1 MTSPVRA
8 ADKMR
13 VFLIDDH
20 PILQTGAGERA
31 QSTGA
36 RCAFAARQ
44 ATRRKPW
51 PQSNGLQPDLALV
64 DLSLQSGD
72 GIELLKDLRVRQP
85 RMLTLVLSMHD
96 EALYAERA
104 LRAGARG
111 YVMKQEKLDRLLL
124 AINRVLSGAIYVSD
138 QVAAH
143 AVAATGGGREQ
154 PRSTVGASAATQSL
168 DAYVER
174 LTDRELQVFR
184 LIGRGLGTRLIAETL
199 HLSRKTIESHR
210 EHIKT
215 KLGLQGRQR
224 ADPARDPMGTRG
236 TGFSR
241 SLKRPVGIAQSR
253 ASRAQCRL
261 VRRPRNTP
269 PHRRAL
275 AGTTSASRAT
285 CARWPPALLPACG
298 FP

>member
-1 MTSPVRA
+1 MTSTPCA
-8 ADKMR
+8 TDKTR

-20 PILQTGAGERA
+20 PILRQGLANVLN
-31 QSTGA
+31 Q
-36 RCAFAARQ
+36 Q
-44 ATRRKPW
+44 ATLCVCGEASDPVEALSAVER
-51 PQSNGLQPDLALV
+51 LQPDLALV
-64 DLSLQSGD
+64 DLSLRSGD

-111 YVMKQEKLDRLLL
+111 YVMKQEKIDRLLL
-124 AINRVLSGAIYVSD
+124 AISRVLSGAIYVSD

-143 AVAATGGGREQ
+143 AVNRLAMGRGQ
-154 PRSTVGASAATQSL
+154 NGTASDASEATQSL
-168 DAYVER
+168 DAYVQR

-215 KLGLQGRQR
+215 KLAFKDGSELIQR
-224 ADPARDPMGTRG
+224 AIQWARAAPDAAD
-236 TGFSR
+236 
-241 SLKRPVGIAQSR
+241 L
-253 ASRAQCRL
+253 
-261 VRRPRNTP
+261 
-269 PHRRAL
+269 
-275 AGTTSASRAT
+275 
-285 CARWPPALLPACG
+285 
-298 FP
+298 

>member
-1 MTSPVRA
+1 MSSNSIAT
-8 ADKMR
+8 DKTR

-20 PILQTGAGERA
+20 PILRQGLANVLNQQAHLCVCGEASEPSEALSAVER
-31 QSTGA
+31 
-36 RCAFAARQ
+36 
-44 ATRRKPW
+44 
-51 PQSNGLQPDLALV
+51 LQPDLALV
-64 DLSLQSGD
+64 DLSLRSGD

-111 YVMKQEKLDRLLL
+111 YVMKQEKIDRLLL
-124 AINRVLSGAIYVSD
+124 AISRVLSGAIYVSD

-143 AVAATGGGREQ
+143 AVQRLAVRGGAAANGVTE
-154 PRSTVGASAATQSL
+154 AAKSL
-168 DAYVER
+168 DAYIER

-215 KLGLQGRQR
+215 KLGFQDGSELIQR
-224 ADPARDPMGTRG
+224 AIQWARAAPDAAD
-236 TGFSR
+236 
-241 SLKRPVGIAQSR
+241 L
-253 ASRAQCRL
+253 
-261 VRRPRNTP
+261 
-269 PHRRAL
+269 
-275 AGTTSASRAT
+275 
-285 CARWPPALLPACG
+285 
-298 FP
+298 

>member
-1 MTSPVRA
+1 MFSPVAVPGPCAPRTARA
-8 ADKMR
+8 VGAERHSFFPAMLTTARPVTDVEKTR
-13 VFLIDDH
+13 VLLIDDH
-20 PILQTGAGERA
+20 PILRQGLANVLNQQAHLTVCGE
-31 QSTGA
+31 
-36 RCAFAARQ
+36 
-44 ATRRKPW
+44 ATEPNEALALAER
-51 PQSNGLQPDLALV
+51 LQPDLALV
-64 DLSLQSGD
+64 DLSLRGGD

-124 AINRVLSGAIYVSD
+124 AISRVLSGTIYVSD

-143 AVAATGGGREQ
+143 AVARLAVGG
-154 PRSTVGASAATQSL
+154 AAEAAPQTS
-168 DAYVER
+168 DTYVSR

-215 KLGLQGRQR
+215 KLNLRDGSELIQR
-224 ADPARDPMGTRG
+224 AIQWA
-236 TGFSR
+236 
-241 SLKRPVGIAQSR
+241 
-253 ASRAQCRL
+253 
-261 VRRPRNTP
+261 RNTP
-269 PHRRAL
+269 DAVDL
-275 AGTTSASRAT
+275 
-285 CARWPPALLPACG
+285 
-298 FP
+298 

>member
-1 MTSPVRA
+1 MLTSACPI
-8 ADKMR
+8 ADVEKTR
-13 VFLIDDH
+13 ILLIDDH
-20 PILQTGAGERA
+20 AILRQGVANVLNQQAHLTVCGE
-31 QSTGA
+31 
-36 RCAFAARQ
+36 
-44 ATRRKPW
+44 ATDPAEALSMAERLR
-51 PQSNGLQPDLALV
+51 PDLALV
-64 DLSLQSGD
+64 DLSMRGGD

-124 AINRVLSGAIYVSD
+124 AISRVLSGAIYVSD

-143 AVAATGGGREQ
+143 AVARLAVGNA
-154 PRSTVGASAATQSL
+154 VGAAAQETPKTT
-168 DAYVER
+168 DAYVSR

-215 KLGLQGRQR
+215 KLGLRDGSELIQR
-224 ADPARDPMGTRG
+224 AIQWA
-236 TGFSR
+236 
-241 SLKRPVGIAQSR
+241 
-253 ASRAQCRL
+253 
-261 VRRPRNTP
+261 RNTP
-269 PHRRAL
+269 DAADL
-275 AGTTSASRAT
+275 
-285 CARWPPALLPACG
+285 
-298 FP
+298 

>member
-1 MTSPVRA
+1 MLSPTVA
-8 ADKMR
+8 TEKTR

-20 PILQTGAGERA
+20 PILRQGLAGVLNQQANLSVCGEAGEPAEALSAVER
-31 QSTGA
+31 
-36 RCAFAARQ
+36 
-44 ATRRKPW
+44 
-51 PQSNGLQPDLALV
+51 LQPDLALV
-64 DLSLQSGD
+64 DLSLRSGD

-111 YVMKQEKLDRLLL
+111 YVMKQEKVDRLLL
-124 AINRVLSGAIYVSD
+124 AISRVLSGGIYVSD

-143 AVAATGGGREQ
+143 AVQRMAVGGAAA
-154 PRSTVGASAATQSL
+154 ASAPEGGTQGI
-168 DAYVER
+168 DTFVQR

-215 KLGLQGRQR
+215 KLGFKDGSELIQR
-224 ADPARDPMGTRG
+224 AIQWARAAPDAAD
-236 TGFSR
+236 
-241 SLKRPVGIAQSR
+241 L
-253 ASRAQCRL
+253 
-261 VRRPRNTP
+261 
-269 PHRRAL
+269 
-275 AGTTSASRAT
+275 
-285 CARWPPALLPACG
+285 
-298 FP
+298 